1 MPSEPYSTAAVSVR
15 LSAGHGR
22 VNVVTPEVN
31 PVKRTPEDVVR
42 PGDTVNGYRIERKLG
57 AGGFGQVYLARQ
69 EGVACALKFIHPGS
83 VGDWG
88 WRELY
93 ILQRHE
99 WPHVVRLLGHFK
111 WPTARPEYLVLVMEY
126 VPGPT
131 LDEWAR
137 DTNPSART
145 VVELLLPLTRAL
157 RDLHAKGVFH
167 RDLKGSNV
175 LVRETEGAPVLVD
188 FGAGTMRGVPR
199 VTRHLAPAST
209 RYRSPEAV
217 AFALRA
223 DRAPG
228 ERYAYAVTDE
238 LYALGVLLH
247 VLLTDRYPFDGS
259 EEELLRDIVGRA
271 PRSPCEH
278 NSRVPPALGTLCLRL
293 LAKEP
298 SARFSSAE
306 ALCMALA
313 SLREEVR
320 RDPRWDVPL
329 CYGWAVEER
338 TTEDDPERTGTS
350 RPEWMRRM
358 WRHQPRRGP
367 RPEQAPVRLHWP
379 RRVLAGVLTLSA
391 VVAGVGHIHLRGH
404 QDGDRSE
411 PPLEVGLARSE
422 TNVDLAGPGALPR
435 LVPNQKRPPCTAG
448 LEREVNGGC
457 WLATEHLPPKC
468 PPQTVA
474 YEGRCLVPLVKPAA
488 VPVSVDEGK
497 P

>member
-42 PGDTVNGYRIERKLG
+42 PGDTVNGYSIERKLG

-157 RDLHAKGVFH
+157 RDLHATGVFH
-167 RDLKGSNV
+167 RDVKGSNV
-175 LVRETEGAPVLVD
+175 LVRETDGAPVLVD

-217 AFALRA
+217 AFSLRA

-228 ERYAYAVTDE
+228 ERYAYAATDE

-247 VLLTDRYPFDGS
+247 VLLTDGYPFDGA
-259 EEELLRDIVGRA
+259 EEDLPGEILGEQ
-271 PRSPCEH
+271 PPSPCAH
-278 NSRVPPALGTLCLRL
+278 NPRVPPELGALCLRL

-298 SARFSSAE
+298 SARVQSAAALGMELE
-306 ALCMALA
+306 ALRVKA
-313 SLREEVR
+313 RG
-320 RDPRWDVPL
+320 DPGWDVPL
-329 CYGWAVEER
+329 CDGWTVEER
-338 TTEDDPERTGTS
+338 TTEEDPERTDTS
-350 RPEWMRRM
+350 RPEWLRRLS
-358 WRHQPRRGP
+358 RHRPRRGP
-367 RPEQAPVRLHWP
+367 RPERAPVRVHRP
-379 RRVLAGVLTLSA
+379 RRVLTAVLTLCT
-391 VVAGVGHIHLRGH
+391 VVAGVGGLHLRGAAE
-404 QDGDRSE
+404 GDRSV
-411 PPLEVGLARSE
+411 PPRETGLARSD
-422 TNVDLAGPGALPR
+422 TNVGLAGPGTPPR

-448 LEREVNGGC
+448 LEHDVSGGC
-457 WLATEHLPPKC
+457 WMVIEPSTPGC
-468 PPQTVA
+468 PPQTVS
-474 YEGRCLVPLVKPAA
+474 YERRCLLPVVKSPSI
-488 VPVSVDEGK
+488 PVSVDGGK
-497 P
+497 